1 MAATQQTGLFYMG
14 AVPQATATGFPVVFN
29 KRLFKQLDRS
39 FLIILGICFVVL
51 GSTFFVFALR
61 PLPETMSEKEIQKIQ
76 ERYAQLILNQP
87 KKKVEEAIEEVEAPA
102 TEVGKESGEAEEDKE
117 KVEVDRKSES
127 VVQKKQR
134 KEASR
139 SDRRKKRE
147 AISQQLQSSGIF
159 AAITAS
165 GSGPGTGGAS
175 PMTDLLGTA
184 SEGIGDLGD
193 IDISKGTFATKD
205 VDPKQVLK
213 SRRGKRT
220 TGVGIKKQS
229 VGSVSGTQIASV
241 GKVNITSK
249 PPQIKGESAGK
260 GSRSVAAINRVVTR
274 QQSRLKKVYESM
286 LKRDPNLSGKL
297 KVKFTI
303 MPDGSVTGVSVV
315 ETTTNNATFDK
326 RILSYI
332 KRCKF
337 PPIAGGSPV
346 EVVYPFVFS
355 GSA

>member
-1 MAATQQTGLFYMG
+1 M
-14 AVPQATATGFPVVFN
+14 GFPTEYN
-29 KRLFKQLDRS
+29 KRLFKQLDTS
-39 FLIILGICFVVL
+39 FLIILCVCALVMG
-51 GSTFFVFALR
+51 GSFIALSLR
-61 PLPETMSEKEIQKIQ
+61 PLSGEISEKEIQKIQ

-87 KKKVEEAIEEVEAPA
+87 KKKAEEAVEDVEAP
-102 TEVGKESGEAEEDKE
+102 TRDVREESGEEEGDKE
-117 KVEVDRKSES
+117 KVEIDRKSES

-139 SDRRKKRE
+139 ADRRKRRE

-175 PMTDLLGTA
+175 PVTDLLGTA

-205 VDPKQVLK
+205 VDPQQVLK

-220 TGVGIKKQS
+220 TGVGIEKES
-229 VGSVSGTQIASV
+229 AGTVSGTQIASV

-249 PPQIKGESAGK
+249 PPEIKGESAGK
-260 GSRSVAAINRVVTR
+260 GSRSVAAINRVVTQ

-286 LKRDPNLSGKL
+286 LKRDPTLSGKL
-297 KVKFTI
+297 KIKFTI
-303 MPDGSVTGVSVV
+303 MPDGSVTGVSII
-315 ETTTNNATFDK
+315 ESTTNNATFDK
-326 RILSYI
+326 RILSYVQ
-332 KRCKF
+332 RWKF
-337 PPIAGGSPV
+337 PPITGGSPV

-355 GSA
+355 GST

>member
-1 MAATQQTGLFYMG
+1 MATPQQTGLFYMG
-14 AVPQATATGFPVVFN
+14 TAPQAVLTGFPVDFN
-29 KRLFKQLDRS
+29 RRVFKQLDS
-39 FLIILGICFVVL
+39 TFLIILAVSFVVM
-51 GSTFFVFALR
+51 GSTFFILSLR
-61 PLPETMSEKEIQKIQ
+61 TPPEAFSEKEILKIQ

-87 KKKVEEAIEEVEAPA
+87 KPKVEEAVEEVEV
-102 TEVGKESGEAEEDKE
+102 TSEDTREGSGKEEEKE

-134 KEASR
+134 KEAS
-139 SDRRKKRE
+139 SADRRKKRE
-147 AISQQLQSSGIF
+147 NISQQLQSSGIF
-159 AAITAS
+159 AAITSTGAGVTSS
-165 GSGPGTGGAS
+165 GSS
-175 PMTDLLGTA
+175 QVTDLLGTA
-184 SEGIGDLGD
+184 SEGIGDIGD

-213 SRRGKRT
+213 SRRGARK
-220 TGVGIKKQS
+220 TGVGIEKES
-229 VGSVSGTQIASV
+229 VGRVSGSQIASV
-241 GKVNITSK
+241 GKVNITTK

-286 LKRDPNLSGKL
+286 LKRDPNLKGKL

-303 MPDGSVTGVSVV
+303 MPDGSVTSVSVV
-315 ETTTNNATFDK
+315 ESTTNNATFNK

-332 KRCKF
+332 KRWKF
-337 PPIAGGSPV
+337 PPISGGGPV
-346 EVVYPFVFS
+346 EVIYPFVFS

>member
-1 MAATQQTGLFYMG
+1 MG
-14 AVPQATATGFPVVFN
+14 AAPQADVKGFPVKFD
-29 KRLFKQLDRS
+29 KRLFKQLDTS
-39 FLIILGICFVVL
+39 FLIILGVCAVVL

-61 PLPETMSEKEIQKIQ
+61 PLPETMSEKEILKIQ

-87 KKKVEEAIEEVEAPA
+87 KKKVQEAVEEMEAPTREA
-102 TEVGKESGEAEEDKE
+102 SKEPGEAEEDKE
-117 KVEVDRKSES
+117 KIQVDRKSES

-134 KEASR
+134 KEATS
-139 SDRRKKRE
+139 SDRRKRRE

-165 GSGPGTGGAS
+165 GSGPGSGGS
-175 PMTDLLGTA
+175 SHMTDLLGTA
-184 SEGIGDLGD
+184 AEGIGDLGG

-205 VDPKQVLK
+205 VDPQQVLK

-220 TGVGIKKQS
+220 TGVGIEKES
-229 VGSVSGTQIASV
+229 AGRVSGTQIASA

-260 GSRSVAAINRVVTR
+260 GSRSVAAINRVVSR

-286 LKRDPNLSGKL
+286 LKRDPSLSGKL

-303 MPDGSVTGVSVV
+303 MPDGSVTNVSVV
-315 ETTTNNATFDK
+315 ESTTNNATFDK

-332 KRCKF
+332 KRWKF
-337 PPIAGGSPV
+337 SPITGGSPV
-346 EVVYPFVFS
+346 EVIYPFIFS